1 VVPVPINKRQEML
14 ELTDT
19 LERLQIVCGWLS
31 DAIERID
38 DPAPVTAAQLRPIE
52 LVRFNRYH
60 CSN

>member
-1 VVPVPINKRQEML
+1 MNKRQEML

-31 DAIERID
+31 EAIERID
-38 DPAPVTAAQLRPIE
+38 DPSPILAKTLRPMD

>member
-1 VVPVPINKRQEML
+1 ML

-19 LERLQIVCGWLS
+19 LERLEIVCGWLS